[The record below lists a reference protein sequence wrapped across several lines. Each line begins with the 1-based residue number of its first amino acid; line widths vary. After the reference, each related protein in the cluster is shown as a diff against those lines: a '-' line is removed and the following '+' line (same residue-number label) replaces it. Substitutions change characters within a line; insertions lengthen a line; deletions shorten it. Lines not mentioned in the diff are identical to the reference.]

1 MFVSQQVGCRLI
13 CNGRHDILRPVKK
26 RQVYVGLEKEKRMK
40 KRLLAGILA
49 LCVCMQTILPVYAAQ
64 GDTEEEIVSNI
75 EEMQKELPEDE
86 DTPQED
92 VSEETEPVLEE
103 ETAVQDPEVQQEEQK
118 QYTPDQIQEIM
129 ESIPSIHVFTNV
141 TTTLTDDLFGG
152 ESGFQWKKEADQKA
166 VAVVASDTEPEQT
179 YTAVYSREGYETIEL
194 PVEVRVTK
202 INKVKLTAD
211 AVQSVQSS
219 RPGVCQL
226 EFDVTGAEI
235 SEDEYDEV
243 FDVNWETAKGFVIL
257 QGDEQISRN
266 MTGISAGTDTIK
278 ATITFKNVQQLKNG
292 VTKFAVSTRV
302 TVVDTSM
309 TDAFKITVS
318 EGENT
323 NIDNY
328 ETEYEEENLLSL
340 SVDLEDLKELG
351 NKTDMIDLDVEAYSE
366 GESVDMPAVGWSS
379 SDASVASVKL
389 VNKKPVLVL
398 KKKGGVA
405 KITITSKDKKKYSQ
419 SFQVRVLDHT
429 PVLETTALTL
439 NKYMLSG
446 LDVSILPMNDN
457 LIAGIDVYEYDK
469 SSKEYEPSD
478 RFVIEQ
484 INEDD
489 ENIWTLNFEEGAEEE
504 IQKKTVYQCQLVM
517 DTDYGE
523 IRQNVKI
530 TVDVTKP
537 KASLKKVKNLNLFRL
552 DGSDRGAYSIISKYE
567 VSSVRWETSVQEAD
581 PYISASY
588 QADEE
593 KVYLKAENVTKDN
606 YSKLLNKKY
615 SGRTGK
621 LVISFAGYRE
631 TADLTLSLTPDVENK
646 ANVSVKADELVMCPA
661 DGLIGRM
668 MQAYDANTGK
678 EIYFTEDDSFTVSGA
693 EVERQE
699 NGRLE
704 LVYTGNSG
712 ATVTIK
718 WKSPLYLS
726 PVDIKVKV
734 SIIGKPQFSVPYKT
748 VILNTLFKEETAVPI
763 DVKGSEYPLDEGSF
777 GWAMSKG
784 LQQLYDA
791 GAVGIRYDEEDQ
803 MLYLQI
809 KDAAQILKG
818 GTYQIILTGKVAEGI
833 DVSKGT
839 LTVRIETKAPILKV
853 AAKGSI
859 DLLDRKQSCMI
870 LTPTLLN
877 VSGTIESVEVVGTYS
892 DCFYAELDESGK
904 ILLYAEEDATLRT
917 KVKYSVK
924 IRATLDNGEMLTSND
939 LNITP
944 IEKLPK
950 LLTSTSKMT
959 LYRAFPSEKNYR
971 VSIAMGSNAKIE
983 NIRMVKVKNAD
994 YFQYEYGD
1002 NGTGILFLA
1011 PDAAIKAGNYT
1022 LSFMVYYEGR
1032 GISSKPATVRL
1043 TVTVK

>member
-1 MFVSQQVGCRLI
+1 MIDLQWETWYTKIG
-13 CNGRHDILRPVKK
+13 KK
-26 RQVYVGLEKEKRMK
+26 RQTYVGLEKEKRMK
-40 KRLLAGILA
+40 KRLLASILA

-64 GDTEEEIVSNI
+64 SDTEEEIVSNI
-75 EEMQKELPEDE
+75 EEMQEELPEDE

-92 VSEETEPVLEE
+92 VSEEIEPVLEE
-103 ETAVQDPEVQQEEQK
+103 ETAVREPAAQQEKQK
-118 QYTPDQIQEIM
+118 QYTSDQIQEIM

-141 TTTLTDDLFGG
+141 TTTLTDDLFGE
-152 ESGFQWKKEADQKA
+152 ESGFHWKKEADQKA
-166 VAVVASDTEPEQT
+166 VAIVASDTEPEQT

-194 PVEVRVTK
+194 PVEVSVSK
-202 INKVKLTAD
+202 ISKVKLTAD

-219 RPGVCQL
+219 RLGVCQL

-243 FDVNWETAKGFVIL
+243 FDINWETVKNFVSL
-257 QGDEQISRN
+257 QGDEQIRRS

-278 ATITFKNVQQLKNG
+278 ATVTFKNVPQLKNG
-292 VTKFAVSTRV
+292 VTKFAVSTKV
-302 TVVDTSM
+302 TVMDASM

-366 GESVDMPAVGWSS
+366 GEPVNLSAVGWSS

-419 SFQVRVLDHT
+419 SFQVRVLDHM
-429 PVLETTALTL
+429 PVLETTALKL

-484 INEDD
+484 INEDN
-489 ENIWTLNFEEGAEEE
+489 ENIWTLNFEEGADEE

-523 IRQNVKI
+523 IRQNIKI

-567 VSSVRWETSVQEAD
+567 VSSVRWETSVQKAD

-588 QADEE
+588 QIDEG
-593 KVYLKAENVTKDN
+593 KIYLKAENVTKDN

-621 LVISFAGYRE
+621 LVISFVGYRE
-631 TADLTLSLTPDVENK
+631 TADFTLVLTPDVENK
-646 ANVSVKADELVMCPA
+646 ANVSLKADELVMCPA
-661 DGLIGRM
+661 EGLVGRM
-668 MQAYDANTGK
+668 MQVYDANVGK
-678 EIYFTEDDSFTVSGA
+678 EIYFTEDDLFSVSGA

-704 LVYTGNSG
+704 LIYTGNSG

-718 WKSPLYLS
+718 WKSPLYLL
-726 PVDIKVKV
+726 PVNIKVKISV
-734 SIIGKPQFSVPYKT
+734 IGKPQFSVPYKT
-748 VILNTLFKEETAVPI
+748 VILNTLFKEETAVPV

-777 GWAMSKG
+777 KWKMNKG
-784 LQQLYDA
+784 LQQLYDT
-791 GAVGIRYDEEDQ
+791 GAVGIRYDEDDQ
-803 MLYLQI
+803 MLYLKI
-809 KDAAQILKG
+809 KDADQIVKSG
-818 GTYQIILTGKVAEGI
+818 VYQITLNGTVAEGI
-833 DVSKGT
+833 AVSRGI
-839 LTVRIETKAPILKV
+839 LTVKIETKEPVLKV
-853 AAKGSI
+853 TAKGSI
-859 DLLDRKQSCMI
+859 DLLNREQSCMI
-870 LTPTLLN
+870 LTPTLQN
-877 VSGTIESVEVVGTYS
+877 MSATIENVEVVGTYS
-892 DCFYAELDESGK
+892 DCFYAELDEFGK

-917 KVKYSVK
+917 KVKYPVK
-924 IRATLDNGEMLTSND
+924 IRAILDNEEIIISND

-944 IEKLPK
+944 MERLPK
-950 LLTSTSKMT
+950 LLTSASKIT
-959 LYRAFPSEKNYR
+959 LYRALPLEKNYR
-971 VSIAMGSNAKIE
+971 VSVAMGSNAKIE
-983 NIRMVKVKNAD
+983 DICMVKVKNAD
-994 YFQYEYGD
+994 YFQYVYED
-1002 NGTGILFLA
+1002 NGTGILSLN